1 MSTTSVRD
9 LQPTQSRVTDTIP
22 DVILSTEEY
31 YLLTTAVA
39 AAEHRFA
46 VALSCHLTRNPLR
59 RSDALSHVD
68 PPLLITITPRPRFP
82 PQLLSR
88 LLPLALPSTSPT
100 PSPHPPHEAIHFHPA
115 VLPTLQLLVAEFGRT
130 LSIPES
136 VAHVATSLSERS
148 QNPPTEEHIGH
159 VLQPSLWPHLFP
171 FQRKGVTFAIRSA
184 SGRVLIAD
192 DMGMGKTLQA
202 LAIADYYR
210 RTFSAHSQEAPPIT
224 FILCPATLRLAWKQA
239 IIRWLPTASL
249 LSVHLVKS
257 PSHFKALMSSNCRA
271 HKDPWD
277 NSLTVSYVICTYDL
291 LPRLADVQPDE
302 NTSPQVF
309 SIVIADECHLL
320 KNHTTARTRAA
331 LPILLAAS
339 TRILISG
346 TPALS
351 KAIDLYPLMKSI
363 FHSSKSPYFSYQ
375 QFLDRYCGGS
385 SLSCSISSN
394 VEELHD
400 ILSSVMIRRLKD
412 HGEIALPPKY
422 RTLVTVHF
430 QREKLHYISQ
440 LLDRTQK
447 ISEILSS
454 PHDPQTTPLLRAER
468 ETLFTS
474 LYSKT
479 AMVKLRPLLVRILK
493 HLQPSCPIGTQNTD
507 EIEGRNKKVI
517 VFAHHVQILDAVE
530 SFINGRGFLYIRIDG
545 TVGLEEREDAVRKFQ
560 NDARVRVA
568 ILSLQVAGVGLSFT
582 SADVVIFAELSWV
595 PAMLIQAE
603 DRVHRIGRS
612 KPVNIEYLFVSGSLD
627 DTMMSVIQGKQDMI
641 SRTVDGCSHLRDN
654 SFINSSSTFS
664 FKERLALSESD
675 IQCALDDCNTEV
687 LATTQDNSNVCSV
700 LTSVV
705 SPKQ

>member
-1 MSTTSVRD
+1 MS
-9 LQPTQSRVTDTIP
+9 DTIP
-22 DVILSTEEY
+22 DVILSAEEY
-31 YLLTTAVA
+31 HLLTTAVA

-46 VALSCHLTRNPLR
+46 VALSCHLSRNPLR
-59 RSDALSHVD
+59 RSDDLCHAH
-68 PPLLITITPRPRFP
+68 PPLVITITPRPRFP

-88 LLPLALPSTSPT
+88 LLPLALLSSPSAP
-100 PSPHPPHEAIHFHPA
+100 PPHPSHQPIHFHPA
-115 VLPTLQLLVAEFGRT
+115 VLPTLQLLATEFGLT
-130 LSIPES
+130 LTIPES

-148 QNPPTEEHIGH
+148 QNPPTEEHIAH
-159 VLQPSLWPHLFP
+159 VLQSSLWPHLFP

-210 RTFSAHSQEAPPIT
+210 RTFSAHTLETPPT
-224 FILCPATLRLAWKQA
+224 TLILCPATLRLVWKQA
-239 IIRWLPTASL
+239 IIKWLPTASL

-257 PSHFKALMSSNCRA
+257 PSHFKALMSSHSRA

-291 LPRLADVQPDE
+291 LPRLSDVQLDE
-302 NTSPQVF
+302 NTSPHVF

-339 TRILISG
+339 TCILISG

-351 KAIDLYPLMKSI
+351 RATDLYPLMKSI

-375 QFLDRYCGGS
+375 QFLHRYCGGS
-385 SLSCSISSN
+385 DLSCSISSN

-400 ILSSVMIRRLKD
+400 ILSSIMIRRLKD

-422 RTLVTVHF
+422 RTLVTVHL
-430 QREKLHYISQ
+430 QRERLHHISQ

-479 AMVKLRPLLVRILK
+479 AMVKLRPLLVCLMK
-493 HLQPSCPIGTQNTD
+493 HLQQSYYIRRQNTD
-507 EIEGRNKKVI
+507 GIEGRNKKVI
-517 VFAHHVQILDAVE
+517 VFAHHVQVLDAVE
-530 SFINGRGFLYIRIDG
+530 SFIVERGQLYVRIDG
-545 TVGLEEREDAVRKFQ
+545 TVGPDERERAVRKFQ
-560 NDARVRVA
+560 DEVMVRIA

-612 KPVNIEYLFVSGSLD
+612 EPVTIEYLFVPGSLD

-641 SRTVDGCSHLRDN
+641 SRTVDGCSHLGDN
-654 SFINSSSTFS
+654 PSINSSSTFT
-664 FKERLALSESD
+664 FKERLTISESD
-675 IQCALDDCNTEV
+675 VPWVLGDCTGEM
-687 LATTQDNSNVCSV
+687 LANTQDNTNICSA
-700 LTSVV
+700 LTSTGYTTCSG
-705 SPKQ
+705 SPNQL